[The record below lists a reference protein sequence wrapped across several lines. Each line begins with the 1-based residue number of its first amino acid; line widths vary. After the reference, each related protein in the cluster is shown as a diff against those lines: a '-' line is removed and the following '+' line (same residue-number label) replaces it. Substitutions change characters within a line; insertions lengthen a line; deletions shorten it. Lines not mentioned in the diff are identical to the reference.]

1 MKKKIKPIFSLN
13 PKIWQTILAGITL
26 ISFIFIMLFIIVAV
40 WIDRGVKT
48 ECDLAKKEFGEGE
61 CVEALSVKVQNEQIP
76 LTDRNKVVWALGQ
89 LNDNR
94 ALPILNSLYT
104 GEKCDHENFLCQY
117 ELQKAIKLL
126 GGEFNVTQLVRKS
139 YH

>member
-1 MKKKIKPIFSLN
+1 
-13 PKIWQTILAGITL
+13 
-26 ISFIFIMLFIIVAV
+26 MLFIIVAV
-40 WIDRGVKT
+40 WIDHGVKT

-61 CVEALSVKVQNEQIP
+61 CVEALLVKVQNEQIP

-89 LNDNR
+89 LGDNR

-104 GEKCDHENFLCQY
+104 GEKCDHEKFLCQY
-117 ELQKAIKLL
+117 ELRKAIKLL
-126 GGEFNVTQLVRKS
+126 EGGFNVTQLARKA